1 MAEPLFNPK
10 GSYPPTI
17 AQIGS
22 FLLSSACVY
31 LFYNLQQNSGS
42 FSKLM
47 QDLCARFLIKEIA
60 EVKIIWQP
68 RRHKSVLIR
77 RENVVFCMT
86 FHNYRHY

>member
-10 GSYPPTI
+10 GSYPPAI
-17 AQIGS
+17 ARIGS

-47 QDLCARFLIKEIA
+47 LSFG
-60 EVKIIWQP
+60 VKI
-68 RRHKSVLIR
+68 K
-77 RENVVFCMT
+77 
-86 FHNYRHY
+86 